1 VIHVNELTQPQGHSS
16 GPHERYKDADR
27 LAWEREFDCIRQMK
41 LWMIAINIASSEEL
55 DEIDANAKKEVL
67 EGKKAAWSA
76 LLILLLKNKR
86 TSFLIG
92 KNS

>member
-1 VIHVNELTQPQGHSS
+1 MIHVNELTQPQGHSTS
-16 GPHERYKDADR
+16 GSHERYKDADR

-76 LLILLLKNKR
+76 FIDPVVKEQKN
-86 TSFLIG
+86 
-92 KNS
+92 

>member
-1 VIHVNELTQPQGHSS
+1 
-16 GPHERYKDADR
+16 
-27 LAWEREFDCIRQMK
+27 MK
-41 LWMIAINIASSEEL
+41 LWMIVNIASSEEL

-67 EGKKAAWSA
+67 EGKKSSGVL

>member
-1 VIHVNELTQPQGHSS
+1 
-16 GPHERYKDADR
+16 
-27 LAWEREFDCIRQMK
+27 MK

-76 LLILLLKNKR
+76 FIDPVVKEQKN
-86 TSFLIG
+86 
-92 KNS
+92 

>member
-1 VIHVNELTQPQGHSS
+1 MIHVNELTQPQGHSTS
-16 GPHERYKDADR
+16 GSHERYKDADR

-41 LWMIAINIASSEEL
+41 LWMIAIASSEEL

-76 LLILLLKNKR
+76 FIDPVKEQKN
-86 TSFLIG
+86 
-92 KNS
+92 

>member
-1 VIHVNELTQPQGHSS
+1 
-16 GPHERYKDADR
+16 
-27 LAWEREFDCIRQMK
+27 MK

-67 EGKKAAWSA
+67 EGKSSVL

-92 KNS
+92 KIANSSNQKEAILNYASSLSGVKSDKKRNNCST